1 VPPSLIPFIKMLIE
15 VNLLYMPCSINSFF
29 LMSPFTTA
37 MILKVSSVE
46 VVKTLSSFIVGHYE
60 KTQSDPNT
68 FERNLSPPITTK
80 STIELSSQARP
91 LKPLMIKPFRLF
103 ILYIKGEYVSL
114 NVVFIM
120 INFVL

>member
-1 VPPSLIPFIKMLIE
+1 
-15 VNLLYMPCSINSFF
+15 
-29 LMSPFTTA
+29 

-46 VVKTLSSFIVGHYE
+46 VVKTLSFFIVGHYE

-114 NVVFIM
+114 NIVFIM